1 MYLYSVLYLYFAII
15 AVSAQLTPE
24 PWIIDRNWTPSPW
37 RATDRGGGAPYFH
50 NQYGALP
57 KSKTCQVKSG
67 AANYDDT
74 SAILSA
80 FADCKEDGHIV
91 FKNTTYYIQQVMNTT
106 GLKNVDIE
114 LLGTLEW
121 PANSSNIQYWRNHS
135 LPIGFQNQTAAWFLG
150 GDNIR
155 FFGHGY
161 GTLFGNGDDWYIH
174 NNGTSNLHGRP
185 HAISIQQTTNSLIS
199 GLRFIKSQMWTS
211 TVVYSENVELS
222 DIYVNNSC
230 SARAKAAVP
239 KGCNVNTDGV
249 DTIYANNITFVRW
262 TVDNGDD
269 SISMKQNSTN
279 IYMANN
285 TFYNGLGY
293 AMGSIGQYPGEFE
306 VIANITGIDTYFYN
320 SPYAGRVKTWT
331 GRTTG
336 YPPNGGGGGTG
347 YARNISFTNFTLSN
361 VGIPWWIT
369 QCTSYNGVAGG
380 CDTSTFKIS
389 NMHWGKTK
397 GTTSGINVA
406 SLQCS
411 GAVNCTG
418 IDIFENNLTVKNNG
432 TKTTGYLCA
441 NVLNPQE
448 FNCTGVPPEWS
459 G

>member
-1 MYLYSVLYLYFAII
+1 MYFEFALVCLL
-15 AVSAQLTPE
+15 ATGPVTSYPTHDS
-24 PWIIDRNWTPSPW
+24 WIVDYNWTPSPW
-37 RATDRGGGAPYFH
+37 RPTDRGGGAPYLH
-50 NQYGALP
+50 NQESVRA
-57 KSKTCQVKSG
+57 KSKTCEVKSG
-67 AANYDDT
+67 NSDYDDT
-74 SAILSA
+74 KAVLSA
-80 FADCKEDGHIV
+80 FADCKENGHII
-91 FKNTTYYIQQVMNTT
+91 FKNTTYYIKQVMNTT
-106 GLKNVDIE
+106 GLRNVDIE

-121 PANSSNIQYWRNHS
+121 PANSSDISYWRNHS

-150 GDNIR
+150 GDNVR
-155 FFGHGY
+155 FYGHGY
-161 GTLFGNGDDWYIH
+161 GTLFGNGDEWYIY

-185 HAISIQQTTNSLIS
+185 HAISFHDMTNSLIS

-211 TVVYSENVELS
+211 TVVRSENVELS
-222 DIYVNNSC
+222 DIFVNNSC
-230 SARAKAAVP
+230 SARAKAAVHS
-239 KGCNVNTDGV
+239 GCNVNTDGV
-249 DTIYANNITFVRW
+249 DTIYANNITFLRW
-262 TVDNGDD
+262 VVDNGDD

-293 AMGSIGQYPGEFE
+293 AMGSIGQYVGEVE
-306 VIANITGIDTYFYN
+306 VIENITGVDTYFYN

-347 YARNISFTNFTLSN
+347 YARNITFTDFTLSN

-369 QCTSYNGVAGG
+369 QCTSYNGVKGG

-389 NMHWGKTK
+389 DMRWGDTK

-411 GAVNCTG
+411 GAVNCT
-418 IDIFENNLTVKNNG
+418 DINIFNNDLMVKKNG
-432 TKTTGYLCA
+432 TKTTGYLCSH
-441 NVLNPQE
+441 VVGLQG